1 MNNEIKKTNKFNNKG
16 FSLVELI
23 IVIAIMAVLIG
34 VLAPQYLKY
43 VEKSRRSADAT
54 MADEFVQALQI
65 AASDPAISLAATGK
79 SYTIT
84 ADSTGK
90 ITFNADLADVIG
102 ASGTGA
108 YDTTITTLKFQSTLY
123 KGVTGGIKI
132 ELKKNGNSWEVV
144 DNLPDINS

>member
-1 MNNEIKKTNKFNNKG
+1 MNHVTEKKLNNKG

-65 AASDPAISLAATGK
+65 AASDPAISLNNTK
-79 SYTIT
+79 TYQIT
-84 ADSTGK
+84 ADSTGA
-90 ITFNADLADVIG
+90 ITFNADLKDVIG
-102 ASGTGA
+102 STGTGA
-108 YDTTITTLKFQSTLY
+108 YDTTVTTLKFQSTLY

-132 ELKKNGNSWEVV
+132 TLKQSGNSWVV
-144 DNLPDINS
+144 EDNLPDINS